1 MVFRAKSFLKI
12 KFNRLTPLKKYFFIF
27 IMFSLVASV
36 YSQSPKRVLLV
47 VDQQN
52 SPLVGLKIDLVEI
65 DTFGNTISAQSK
77 TTDNNG
83 QLLIESN
90 QLLKIELG
98 SEFGEFSGTL
108 NLWKQTEVEKTIV
121 VNTEINKINPVSIT
135 GSLSPKAATQN
146 PYSVEVISQK
156 TIAAMGAQTL
166 NDVLQNQSN
175 IQLSQDPIL
184 GNSIQLQ
191 GLSGQNVKILINGVP
206 MIGRLNGNLDISQIP
221 LNNVE
226 RIEVIEGPMSVVYG
240 SDAIGGVVN
249 IITKKTIK
257 NNNKLQINQFVDG
270 VGNVNNDMNFQ
281 LGSIFNKSKFG
292 ITGDLGRQFYEG
304 TDFNL
309 ATRSYDWKP
318 KTKIFGSLGLNY
330 IFKKSSHSFKS
341 SYFFEKLTDRSDAE
355 FNLITVTGY
364 NKYFYT
370 QRNDYLL
377 LSDFQLGNGHK
388 IQFQNSYNIF
398 KRTKL
403 MVRRDLVEGIETITR
418 PADQDTTINQQIN
431 MRGLWSKLSDNKK
444 FDWLTGYEFQYES
457 IKTLRVLQK
466 NGLYDFAIFT
476 TVDYTPHNK
485 IQFKPSLRIIYNN
498 QFGENPLPNLLGSG
512 FKLAPIIPSL
522 QIKYNATKHLIF
534 RGSYARGFRAPTLK
548 ELYFLFV
555 DINHNVQGNPALS
568 TETAHNFIGSLDYRH
583 IIAKNAAATFKV
595 SYFKNFIT
603 NQIQLALIDNR
614 SNLYQYI
621 NVGRMNSQG
630 VTSQTEY
637 FRNDFQ
643 FKVSASWINNESKSL
658 ANEGWK
664 NWSVIQTSFNVSYKF
679 KKPNFS
685 VQLFSRYTGRNYGF
699 QEDGNA
705 FEIAPYYLADM
716 SVNKLLFN
724 NKIDLQFGCKN
735 VFNVT
740 QIQSSAGTGSVHG
753 GGSGNMNIS
762 AGRNFFIQCRLTL

>member
-1 MVFRAKSFLKI
+1 
-12 KFNRLTPLKKYFFIF
+12 
-27 IMFSLVASV
+27 MFSLVAGGF
-36 YSQSPKRVLLV
+36 SQAPKRVLLV

-52 SPLVGLKIDLVEI
+52 SPMVGLKIDIIEV
-65 DTFGNTISAQSK
+65 DSVGNTLSAQSRN
-77 TTDNNG
+77 TDNNG
-83 QLLIESN
+83 QISIESTE
-90 QLLKIELG
+90 LLKIELG
-98 SEFGEFSGTL
+98 TEFGEFS
-108 NLWKQTEVEKTIV
+108 NAIKLWRYSETERTVV

-135 GSLSPKAATQN
+135 GSLTPKAATQN
-146 PYSVEVISQK
+146 PYSVEVITQK

-249 IITKKTIK
+249 IITKKPIK
-257 NNNKLQINQFVDG
+257 NNNKIQINQFIDG

-281 LGSIFNKSKFG
+281 LGSIFRNRKLG

-309 ATRSYDWKP
+309 ATRSFDWKP
-318 KTKIFGSLGLNY
+318 KTKIFGSIGLNY
-330 IFKKSSHSFKS
+330 TFKKSSHSLKS
-341 SYFFEKLTDRSDAE
+341 TYFYEKLTDRSDAE
-355 FNLITVTGY
+355 FNLISVTGY
-364 NKYFYT
+364 NNYFYT
-370 QRNDYLL
+370 QRNDFLL
-377 LSDFQLGNGHK
+377 LSDFQLGKGHK

-403 MVRRDLVEGIETITR
+403 MVRRDLVEGIETVTR
-418 PADQDTTINQQIN
+418 PADQDTTLNQQIN
-431 MRGLWSKLSDNKK
+431 MRGLWSKLSENKK

-457 IKTLRVLQK
+457 IRTLRVMQK

-476 TVDYTPHNK
+476 TVEFSPNSK
-485 IQFKPSLRIIYNN
+485 IQFKPSLRVIYNN
-498 QFGENPLPNLLGSG
+498 QFGENPLPNLLGNG
-512 FKLAPIIPSL
+512 FKLAPLIPSL

-555 DINHNVQGNPALS
+555 DINHNVQGNSKLG
-568 TETAHNFIGSLDYRH
+568 TETAHNFIGSMDYRH
-583 IIAKNAAATFKV
+583 IISKNAAATFKV

-603 NQIQLALIDNR
+603 NQIQLALIDSR

-621 NVGRMNSQG
+621 NVGQMNSQG
-630 VTSQTEY
+630 VTTQTEY

-643 FKVSASWINNESKSL
+643 FKVSASWINNESKSSD
-658 ANEGWK
+658 AENWK
-664 NWSVIQTSFNVSYKF
+664 NWNVIQTSFNVSYKL
-679 KKPNFS
+679 KKPQVS
-685 VQLFSRYTGRNYGF
+685 VQLFSRYTGRNFGF
-699 QEDGNA
+699 EENGES
-705 FEIAPYYLADM
+705 FEIAPYYLSDL
-716 SVNKLLFN
+716 SFNKTFLN
-724 NKIDLQFGCKN
+724 NRLDIQIGCKN
-735 VFNVT
+735 MFNIK
-740 QIQSSAGTGSVHG
+740 QIQSSASTGSVHG

-762 AGRNFFIQCRLTL
+762 AGRNFFVQCRLTL

>member
-1 MVFRAKSFLKI
+1 MKKS
-12 KFNRLTPLKKYFFIF
+12 FFIF
-27 IMFSLVASV
+27 FILFGLTASV
-36 YSQSPKRVLLV
+36 RSQTPKRVLLV
-47 VDQQN
+47 IDQQN
-52 SPLVGLKIDLVEI
+52 SPLVGLKIDIKQV
-65 DTFGNTISAQSK
+65 DSAGNLKDYLSEV
-77 TTDNNG
+77 TDING
-83 QLLIESN
+83 QIKFESSSKLLIELKQDLGEISN
-90 QLLKIELG
+90 SNNIWEP
-98 SEFGEFSGTL
+98 
-108 NLWKQTEVEKTIV
+108 NVIEKTIV
-121 VNTEINKINPVSIT
+121 ITTEINKINPVSIT
-135 GSLSPKAATQN
+135 GSLTPKAATQN

-175 IQLSQDPIL
+175 IQLNQDPIL

-249 IITKKTIK
+249 VITKKPIK
-257 NNNKLQINQFVDG
+257 NNNKLQLNQFVDG

-281 LGSIFNKSKFG
+281 LGNILKKSRLG
-292 ITGDLGRQFYEG
+292 LTGDLGRQFYEG

-309 ATRSYDWKP
+309 ATRSFDWKP

-330 IFKKSSHSFKS
+330 QFKKSTHSLKS
-341 SYFFEKLTDRSDAE
+341 SYFYEKLTDRSDAE
-355 FNLITVTGY
+355 YNLISVTGY
-364 NKYFYT
+364 NNYFYT
-370 QRNDYLL
+370 QRTDFLL
-377 LSDFQLGNGHK
+377 LSDFQLGKGHK
-388 IQFQNSYNIF
+388 IQFQNSYNIY

-403 MVRRDLVEGIETITR
+403 MVRRDLVEGIETVTR

-431 MRGLWSKLSDNKK
+431 MRGLWSKQSENKK

-457 IKTLRVLQK
+457 IRTLRVLQK

-476 TVDYTPHNK
+476 TVDYSPNGK
-485 IQFKPSLRIIYNN
+485 IQFKPSLRVIYNN
-498 QFGENPLPNLLGSG
+498 QFGQNPLPNLLGNG
-512 FKLAPIIPSL
+512 FKLAPLIPSL
-522 QIKYNATKHLIF
+522 QIKYNASKYLIF

-555 DINHNVQGNPALS
+555 DINHNVQGNPLLG
-568 TETAHNFIGSLDYRH
+568 TETAHNFIGSMDYRH

-603 NQIQLALIDNR
+603 NQIQLALIDSR

-621 NVGRMNSQG
+621 NVGKMNSQG
-630 VTSQTEY
+630 ITSQTEY

-643 FKVSASWINNESKSL
+643 FKISASWINNESKSSEL
-658 ANEGWK
+658 ENWK
-664 NWSVIQTSFNVSYKF
+664 KWNVIQTSFNVSYKL
-679 KKPNFS
+679 KKPQ
-685 VQLFSRYTGRNYGF
+685 VAIQLFSRYTGRNFGF
-699 QEDGNA
+699 EENGKS

-716 SVNKLLFN
+716 SLNKTFFN
-724 NKIDLQFGCKN
+724 NKLDIQLGCKN
-735 VFNVT
+735 MFNIK
-740 QIQSSAGTGSVHG
+740 QIQSSASSGSVHG
-753 GGSGNMNIS
+753 GNSGSMNIS
-762 AGRNFFIQCRLTL
+762 AGRNFFVQCRLTL